1 MPDEARI
8 WVAPDVCRS
17 RLLVV
22 LAVVEVPALC
32 ARARSGNPGI
42 TRRMSPEVAIL
53 IQVKVF
59 LRMDGAR
66 SSEFKRTE
74 AISGRSVLM
83 VLTEKD
89 DIRAA
94 ETGEEVIISDVSD
107 DALERAATIIGG
119 QATPVTLVYGTS
131 IVGNCA
137 CPV

>member
-1 MPDEARI
+1 
-8 WVAPDVCRS
+8 
-17 RLLVV
+17 
-22 LAVVEVPALC
+22 
-32 ARARSGNPGI
+32 
-42 TRRMSPEVAIL
+42 
-53 IQVKVF
+53 
-59 LRMDGAR
+59 
-66 SSEFKRTE
+66 
-74 AISGRSVLM
+74 M

-94 ETGEEVIISDVSD
+94 ETGEGVIFDVSD